1 MYVLPPI
8 IIIFYISGIS
18 IIISMKILYF
28 NYIDLLVYNYI
39 ILGSHINLKRILL
52 VIVKWSDLT
61 SILSELYFLTLDK
74 PNF

>member
-1 MYVLPPI
+1 
-8 IIIFYISGIS
+8 
-18 IIISMKILYF
+18 MKILYF